1 MKRECSLAHP
11 PQCARCELPLCIAQN
26 EAPASNCLLP
36 ARLARGGRALG
47 PAAAAGCALAIML
60 PVALMLLPISSGS
73 PAPQQQPSDLSLAQR
88 LSALNFNH
96 LGTVSS
102 GQRFEYLSVCSSIQG
117 NASFVP
123 CSPMTNGAG
132 CVGGYLFDV
141 GRNGTR
147 EDTPPIGMRSANPL
161 GGFGT
166 GFFRLAADGSV
177 RDWELDNSVAG
188 ATTITPTRPEMLLGV
203 RVNGRAATLR
213 THPITPEGAAA
224 PLPGVATLRY
234 SASHPVTRLQIQD
247 AVLGELNATLYAYT
261 PFKMWNASASG
272 VPAVALTLVAQNPR
286 GSAKAVALDFMLT
299 SPTFSERGIARTC
312 TPVGSCANEC
322 KPSSTVRTHTAP
334 TAKACKALCAKDS
347 DCASWTLNR
356 TICTISSAI
365 ERTVAQQEG
374 MWSGTAGQWLQS
386 STPSGA
392 PVLIARRP
400 SIPNVAGP
408 NYDAGDL
415 VRKPQ

>member
-1 MKRECSLAHP
+1 
-11 PQCARCELPLCIAQN
+11 
-26 EAPASNCLLP
+26 
-36 ARLARGGRALG
+36 
-47 PAAAAGCALAIML
+47 ML
-60 PVALMLLPISSGS
+60 PVALMLLPIPSGS

-102 GQRFEYLSVCSSIQG
+102 CQRFEYLSICSSIQG

-234 SASHPVTRLQIQD
+234 SAST
-247 AVLGELNATLYAYT
+247 LGQG
-261 PFKMWNASASG
+261 W
-272 VPAVALTLVAQNPR
+272 
-286 GSAKAVALDFMLT
+286 GSAKKPVIALLRAYPGRSRRSDACWSRT
-299 SPTFSERGIARTC
+299 GTGQCTGTGCSER
-312 TPVGSCANEC
+312 
-322 KPSSTVRTHTAP
+322 
-334 TAKACKALCAKDS
+334 L
-347 DCASWTLNR
+347 
-356 TICTISSAI
+356 
-365 ERTVAQQEG
+365 
-374 MWSGTAGQWLQS
+374 
-386 STPSGA
+386 
-392 PVLIARRP
+392 RRLA
-400 SIPNVAGP
+400 V
-408 NYDAGDL
+408 
-415 VRKPQ
+415 